1 MGCLPVH
8 SSTQEVRVEHT
19 NTPSP
24 CRIPITSTG
33 LYKEI
38 AKIGK
43 TAAQPFKN
51 IQLSLNDT
59 FNSLGSLSMP
69 AAAKPG
75 QLVSSL
81 GGSRPRSSG
90 SGAGRVL
97 PRRSQTGKLHHMYSD
112 SVHGVPDSANSLAA
126 LVNSMDALQ
135 ASIKESTSLLRL
147 DLQQHT
153 ALLVSRLGACCQQR
167 GHRQRVCCSSR
178 RCSTHSKACA
188 SQAPSVCLCRP
199 CRALCSNMQQ
209 WSKALADMQNFKLL
223 FAKGCV
229 PLTSW
234 LLVCPFPVSSCCR
247 STLLAA
253 SQHSRTACAARSC

>member
-1 MGCLPVH
+1 MLYIC
-8 SSTQEVRVEHT
+8 
-19 NTPSP
+19 
-24 CRIPITSTG
+24 CRIPGSITSTG

-59 FNSLGSLSMP
+59 FTNLGSLSIP

-90 SGAGRVL
+90 SGAGRML
-97 PRRSQTGKLHHMYSD
+97 SRRSQTGKLHHMYSD
-112 SVHGVPDSANSLAA
+112 SVQGLSESNSSLAA

-135 ASIKESTSLLRL
+135 ASVKESTSLLRL

-153 ALLVSRLGACCQQR
+153 ALLVGVQDSSSIAGQDSSHSAMLSPASCTPHRSGGCPDSKHSPQR
-167 GHRQRVCCSSR
+167 G
-178 RCSTHSKACA
+178 
-188 SQAPSVCLCRP
+188 
-199 CRALCSNMQQ
+199 
-209 WSKALADMQNFKLL
+209 
-223 FAKGCV
+223 
-229 PLTSW
+229 
-234 LLVCPFPVSSCCR
+234 VS
-247 STLLAA
+247 
-253 SQHSRTACAARSC
+253 

>member
-1 MGCLPVH
+1 LLWTGALPAQPLLWAWQTLSL
-8 SSTQEVRVEHT
+8 SSL
-19 NTPSP
+19 P
-24 CRIPITSTG
+24 CRIPGSITSTG

-75 QLVSSL
+75 QLGGSL

-90 SGAGRVL
+90 SGAGRAL

-112 SVHGVPDSANSLAA
+112 SSHGLQDSTSGLGALAG
-126 LVNSMDALQ
+126 SMDALQ

-153 ALLVSRLGACCQQR
+153 ALQV
-167 GHRQRVCCSSR
+167 R
-178 RCSTHSKACA
+178 RDQSLLHELYAVRIAPA
-188 SQAPSVCLCRP
+188 SVQA
-199 CRALCSNMQQ
+199 
-209 WSKALADMQNFKLL
+209 
-223 FAKGCV
+223 
-229 PLTSW
+229 
-234 LLVCPFPVSSCCR
+234 SCEMMHG
-247 STLLAA
+247 LAA
-253 SQHSRTACAARSC
+253 AVQL